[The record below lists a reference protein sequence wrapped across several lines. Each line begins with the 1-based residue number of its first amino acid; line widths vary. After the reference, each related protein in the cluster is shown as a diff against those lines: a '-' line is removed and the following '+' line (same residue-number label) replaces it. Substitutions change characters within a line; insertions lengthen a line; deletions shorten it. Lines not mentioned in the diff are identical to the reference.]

1 MYSLACLR
9 QPRYE
14 PVKLQLW
21 LANSFACCS
30 APSSKVQISFID
42 RRIHFA
48 DSKAR
53 PAALFFVSRKGGGR
67 RQERF
72 DHLHRYCDSGIAIP
86 SSARKKNDS
95 EIVRMRALADLTL
108 MISSNVTGGHK
119 QAMLA
124 RGAL

>member
-72 DHLHRYCDSGIAIP
+72 DHLHRLLCGIAIT
-86 SSARKKNDS
+86 SSARKRNDS
-95 EIVRMRALADLTL
+95 EIVRLRALADSRL
-108 MISSNVTGGHK
+108 MISSNVAGGHK